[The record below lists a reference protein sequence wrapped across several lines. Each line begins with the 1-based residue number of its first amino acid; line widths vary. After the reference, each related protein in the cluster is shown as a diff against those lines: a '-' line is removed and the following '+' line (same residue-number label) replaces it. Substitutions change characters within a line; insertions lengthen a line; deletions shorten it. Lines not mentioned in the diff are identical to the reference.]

1 MGSQNQKRF
10 RRSWNMRPHLF
21 LLPLASLVSP
31 LLCQLKFSG
40 GVSSSS
46 SNSNS
51 NSPNRNTNN
60 RPTDVDE
67 KFFLGGDTP
76 SLTGNQALDGGI
88 VGLGLG
94 ALGEPSTVASRARAT
109 PVEGERGKQ
118 TLEDRHQE
126 EKEGRILTERR
137 GFSFPQVKA
146 APAMEGEGGKLLARM
161 SLAQDSLAASLV
173 DNSHTVAAA
182 ATTLSPSTTTTTGSI
197 ATSRTRASAT
207 RTPGGA
213 SATTASRSATRTG
226 THTGRAREGTTR
238 GGPGATPP
246 VGTTTAATFRGPTG
260 TKTTP
265 GPTGRAAIKA
275 DQELCGAVVFKQ

>member
-94 ALGEPSTVASRARAT
+94 A
-109 PVEGERGKQ
+109 
-118 TLEDRHQE
+118 
-126 EKEGRILTERR
+126 
-137 GFSFPQVKA
+137 
-146 APAMEGEGGKLLARM
+146 
-161 SLAQDSLAASLV
+161 
-173 DNSHTVAAA
+173 
-182 ATTLSPSTTTTTGSI
+182 
-197 ATSRTRASAT
+197 
-207 RTPGGA
+207 
-213 SATTASRSATRTG
+213 
-226 THTGRAREGTTR
+226 
-238 GGPGATPP
+238 TPP
-246 VGTTTAATFRGPTG
+246 VGTTTAAIFRGPTDS
-260 TKTTP
+260 KTIP
-265 GPTGRAAIKA
+265 GRTGRAAIKA

>member
-1 MGSQNQKRF
+1 MGAHSQNQKRF

-40 GVSSSS
+40 GVSASS

-88 VGLGLG
+88 VG
-94 ALGEPSTVASRARAT
+94 
-109 PVEGERGKQ
+109 
-118 TLEDRHQE
+118 
-126 EKEGRILTERR
+126 
-137 GFSFPQVKA
+137 
-146 APAMEGEGGKLLARM
+146 
-161 SLAQDSLAASLV
+161 
-173 DNSHTVAAA
+173 
-182 ATTLSPSTTTTTGSI
+182 
-197 ATSRTRASAT
+197 
-207 RTPGGA
+207 
-213 SATTASRSATRTG
+213 
-226 THTGRAREGTTR
+226 
-238 GGPGATPP
+238 
-246 VGTTTAATFRGPTG
+246 TTTAAIFRGPTDS
-260 TKTTP
+260 KTIP
-265 GPTGRAAIKA
+265 GRTGRAAIKA